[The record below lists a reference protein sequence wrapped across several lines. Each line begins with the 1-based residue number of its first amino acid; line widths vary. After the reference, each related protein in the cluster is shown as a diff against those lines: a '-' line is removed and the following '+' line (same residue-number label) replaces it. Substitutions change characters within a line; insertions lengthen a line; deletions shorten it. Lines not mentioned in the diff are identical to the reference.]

1 MIVGI
6 KGKLLSNTPFFAIVD
21 VGGIFYGVNIPLT
34 TAEKLPRPGSEV
46 LLHTLSVYR
55 EDSQSLYGFASQE
68 DRNFFKILVEKVSGI
83 GPKTALNMMSRM
95 SVSTLQSA
103 IAAGDVSM
111 LSKCPGIGNKTAQ
124 RLIVELKDLALL
136 GGAKAAPLVSNSTN
150 NIDESSQ
157 NKDSARDAISALVEL
172 GYKLPDADKAVRNAL
187 GSLAENATTEE
198 ILKRVFAGK

>member
-1 MIVGI
+1 MIVGVR
-6 KGKLLSNTPFFAIVD
+6 GKLVSNTPFFAVID

-34 TAEKLPRPGSEV
+34 TAEKLPPPGSETF
-46 LLHTLSVYR
+46 LHTLSVYR

-68 DRNFFKILVEKVSGI
+68 DRNFFKVLVEKVSGI

-124 RLIVELKDLALL
+124 RLIVELKDFALL
-136 GGAKAAPLVSNSTN
+136 GGRAPLASASESPQISPSVSQA
-150 NIDESSQ
+150 E
-157 NKDSARDAISALVEL
+157 DSARDAISALVEL

-187 GSLAENATTEE
+187 GRLDEGASTEE